1 MGWIGSHKMDSCG
14 RRGRAADAG
23 VGEVG
28 RCDDGAREPDD
39 GDGRFADRDC
49 AQRGEMVVAEIEI
62 EVGFNCDRNSSAGE
76 LSVYTE
82 QFTVFCCRGFVCRHF
97 QEEAG

>member
-1 MGWIGSHKMDSCG
+1 VDSCG

-39 GDGRFADRDC
+39 GDGRFADRDS

-76 LSVYTE
+76 LSVYG
-82 QFTVFCCRGFVCRHF
+82 TV
-97 QEEAG
+97 

>member
-1 MGWIGSHKMDSCG
+1 MDSCG